1 MSIENVRTY
10 QQLVYNL
17 LISRGQMCGYALFS
31 EYSTVEKLHF
41 TCG

>member
-17 LISRGQMCGYALFS
+17 LISREQMCGYALSS
-31 EYSTVEKLHF
+31 EYSTV
-41 TCG
+41 

>member
-17 LISRGQMCGYALFS
+17 LISRGKMCGYALFS
-31 EYSTVEKLHF
+31 EYSTAKKLHF